1 MCHLLGNHSDFAL
14 FGFSEL
20 HRAYLG
26 LSGVTFED
34 ILSSTTRSQIDRVDR
49 TGRTTLSW
57 ACRRGDE
64 DAVAQLLSCGAD
76 PNKADVTGRTP
87 LHWSTASVDGK
98 CMELLLAANA
108 DIDVKDVHGDTALS
122 RSAYENY
129 SDCLKILVAA
139 GANIENENCQ
149 GLRPLHR
156 AVQADNILIVSD
168 LLRSAAD
175 INARTL
181 DGNTAVLLAIQ
192 NNYNRSLRLLL
203 ARPEI
208 DIQVVDNDGDNVLTT
223 LASYGDEG
231 TIQILR
237 SAGLHGLNTSKRDK
251 NDCTALEIAEWR
263 CHFNERWS
271 HKFLCSRDSDPI
283 RWYNAFKA
291 FIDEL
296 EARQQGRI
304 DGSPSDWET
313 ISEQSTEK
321 DSSDDEAA
329 EDEEGWQD
337 AHEYPETES
346 LEP

>member
-1 MCHLLGNHSDFAL
+1 MGC
-14 FGFSEL
+14 
-20 HRAYLG
+20 
-26 LSGVTFED
+26 
-34 ILSSTTRSQIDRVDR
+34 
-49 TGRTTLSW
+49 TTLSW

-64 DAVAQLLSCGAD
+64 DAVARLLSCGAD
-76 PNKADVTGRTP
+76 PNKADMTGKTP
-87 LHWSTASVDGK
+87 LHWSTESVDGK

-108 DIDVKDVHGDTALS
+108 DIDVKDVDGDTALS
-122 RSAYENY
+122 RSAWVNN

-149 GLRPLHR
+149 RLRPLHR
-156 AVQADNILIVSD
+156 AVQADNILIVSY

-175 INARTL
+175 INARVL
-181 DGNTAVLLAIQ
+181 EGSTAVLLAIQ
-192 NNYNRSLRLLL
+192 ENCNRSLRLLL

-208 DIQVVDNDGDNVLTT
+208 DIQVVDNIGRNVLHM
-223 LASYGDEG
+223 LASYGDEK
-231 TIQILR
+231 TIQLFR
-237 SAGLHGLNTSKRDK
+237 SAGLHGLDTSKRDK
-251 NDCTALEIAEWR
+251 FDWTALESAEWR
-263 CHFNERWS
+263 CRFNEKWS
-271 HKFLCSRDSDPI
+271 QIYLRSRDSDPI
-283 RWYNAFKA
+283 RRYNAFKA